1 MSNYPNMSYCM
12 CENTMSA
19 MHQVL
24 NAMEDRGVEFLQNL
38 SRSERRAFQEL
49 FIACEAFVDLS
60 EQLTE
65 ELEDA
70 ERAAAEREVDTD

>member
-24 NAMEDRGVEFLQNL
+24 NAMEDQGVEL
-38 SRSERRAFQEL
+38 SL
-49 FIACEAFVDLS
+49 IHI
-60 EQLTE
+60 
-65 ELEDA
+65 
-70 ERAAAEREVDTD
+70 